1 MKTKFLHAC
10 ITALAVLSILTGPG
24 SAYAQLTPGDGVEAP
39 LTDQYTQTLSGN
51 FCYATGGNSL
61 INVESSDFT
70 IDVPGK
76 PVAAYWVWSA
86 RVISGN
92 LPDPVDNTLTVTG
105 TRGNGSP
112 FSTEIV
118 ATIQEESTYNGR
130 IRSYAFVYHDQVFD
144 FVSQGLNSYTI
155 SGIDVPPS
163 NIGGG
168 LVESHG
174 AALTVVYES
183 LNCPYSQIN
192 LAYGLDTFYHGWN
205 APYGPNSEVACV
217 SFEASN
223 EERILA
229 YTVIVA
235 GAAQVET
242 DNSSRP
248 NGIWT
253 TALNPGSN
261 PLPTNLVD
269 EPFADHI
276 DDPLN
281 STPGREWDIYSNTI
295 TITSG
300 DTHACVQIESPP
312 GVQGSEGISGSWLN
326 LTTLI
331 PRAAGSIGDTIWAD
345 YNGNGVQDPGEPGL
359 ADVMVTISDGVNSFT
374 TVTGGNGEYLFP
386 KLGPG
391 NYTVT
396 VDSTTGEL
404 GAGNFNQTGDPDG
417 VNNNQSQVALGE
429 GEDNLRQDFGYQ
441 PLGSIGDTVWLD
453 ANGNGVQEGGE
464 NGISGVTVILT
475 DGNGNQQTTVTDGDG
490 HYSFGD
496 LPTGPY
502 TIAIDP
508 ATLPAG
514 VTPTF
519 DADGLGTP
527 NATGLTLNP
536 GQNRNDI
543 DFGYVSVLGSIGD
556 TVWLDANGNA
566 AQDAGEPGIAGVTVI
581 LTGDGVMQTMVTD
594 ANGLYTFPDLM
605 PGAYTVS
612 VNPATLPTGLGQTY
626 DLDGIGSPHTAQVT
640 LGNGETRIDAD
651 FGYTDILGSIGD
663 TVWLDANGNG
673 VQDAG
678 EPGIA
683 GITVTLLDSNNS
695 SRSAVTSA
703 DGWYTFTG
711 LPAGVYIVS
720 VDPVTLPAGY
730 DQTYDLDG
738 LSTPHNVVVTLAENE
753 NRVDADFGYQALGS
767 IGDTVWLDVNNNG
780 VQDGDEIGIPNV
792 TVRIRYAN
800 GTVIERITNSAGQ
813 YLFTDLP
820 PGDYTISVV
829 SSTLPDGLTPTYDLD
844 GITSPHVAI
853 AALTA
858 VLNRVDVDFGY
869 YEPPLAIGDDVMPD
883 QIIIVQSTIFLPVI
897 NR

>member
-1 MKTKFLHAC
+1 MAFVLLSM
-10 ITALAVLSILTGPG
+10 LAGPG
-24 SAYAQLTPGDGVEAP
+24 SACAQLTPGDGVEAP

-61 INVESSDFT
+61 IEVESSDFT
-70 IDVPGK
+70 IDVPGQ

-86 RVISGN
+86 RVRKEAN
-92 LPDPVDNTLTVTG
+92 ETFPDPVDNTLSVTG
-105 TRGNGSP
+105 TRGDGAP
-112 FSTEIV
+112 FTSEIV
-118 ATIQEESTYNGR
+118 ATLQEESTYSGY
-130 IRSYAFVYHDQVFD
+130 IRSYAFVYNDSIFD

-155 SGIDVPPS
+155 SGIEVPPS
-163 NIGGG
+163 DI
-168 LVESHG
+168 VESHG
-174 AALTVVYES
+174 AALTIVYES
-183 LNCPYSQIN
+183 LGCPYSQID
-192 LAYGLDTFYHGWN
+192 LAYGLDTFYHGWD

-217 SFEASN
+217 DFGPLS
-223 EERILA
+223 EERALKF
-229 YTVIVA
+229 TVVVA
-235 GAAQVET
+235 GAAQAEVNDT
-242 DNSSRP
+242 SRP
-248 NGIWT
+248 SGLWT
-253 TALNPGSN
+253 ASLNADSN
-261 PLPTNLVD
+261 PLPTDLVNQ
-269 EPFADHI
+269 PYADRI

-281 STPGREWDIYSNTI
+281 STPGLEWDIYSNTVI
-295 TITSG
+295 VAPD
-300 DTHACVQIESPP
+300 DTHVCFQVESPP
-312 GVQGSEGISGSWLN
+312 GDEDPGGISGAWLN

-331 PRAAGSIGDTIWAD
+331 PLAAGSIGDTIWAD
-345 YNGNGVQDPGEPGL
+345 YNGNGIQDPGEPGM

-374 TVTGGNGEYLFP
+374 TVTNSNGEYLFP
-386 KLGPG
+386 ELAPG

-417 VNNNQSQVALGE
+417 VNNNQSQVALGD
-429 GEDNLRQDFGYQ
+429 GEDNLLQDFGYQ

-453 ANGNGVQEGGE
+453 TNGNGVQEGGE
-464 NGISGVTVILT
+464 NGISGVTVILI
-475 DGNGNQQTTVTDGDG
+475 DGSGNQQTAVTDADG
-490 HYSFGD
+490 HYSFDD
-496 LPTGPY
+496 LPPDSY
-502 TIAIDP
+502 TIEIDP

-556 TVWLDANGNA
+556 TVWLDTNGNGV
-566 AQDAGEPGIAGVTVI
+566 QDAGEPGIAGVTVI

-594 ANGLYTFPDLM
+594 ANGFYTFSDLM
-605 PGAYTVS
+605 PGAYAVS
-612 VNPATLPTGLGQTY
+612 VNPATLPAGLGQTY

-640 LGNGETRIDAD
+640 LNDGENRIDAD
-651 FGYTDILGSIGD
+651 FGYADILGSIGD
-663 TVWLDANGNG
+663 TVWLDINSNG

-683 GITVTLLDSNNS
+683 GVTVTLLDSNDN
-695 SRSAVTSA
+695 SRSAVTNA

-711 LPAGVYIVS
+711 LPAGIYTVS
-720 VDPVTLPAGY
+720 VDPATLPAGY
-730 DQTYDLDG
+730 NQTYDLDG
-738 LSTPHNVVVTLAENE
+738 LSTPHNVVVTLGEDE

-883 QIIIVQSTIFLPVI
+883 QIIIVQSTIFLPVV